1 MTGERLPMSGRAD
14 EWIRR
19 AGPAAASPNDPCG
32 AWLMEVSGG
41 SIGHLMTLYPCAD
54 EEAALAGRQ
63 DLAKPAGAG
72 TEIAADTHR
81 KRPHVWQILK
91 LPA

>member
-1 MTGERLPMSGRAD
+1 MTGRAD
-14 EWIRR
+14 QWILR
-19 AGPAAASPNDPCG
+19 AGPAPALPNDPDD

-63 DLAKPAGAG
+63 DLTKPAGAG
-72 TEIAADTHR
+72 REIAADTHR
-81 KRPHVWQILK
+81 KRPHVRQILK